1 MPALNPTVLE
11 AIHPDH
17 LAWMV
22 YWLMRYGHSP
32 QVNSQREDSLNALPG
47 IDEAWPLAKQHKKV
61 KGSSGR
67 VADWRKGC
75 APLTADTDQ
84 CQRGQKAHMR
94 GMKITDRMQKM
105 RLSGMPA
112 RRKSVYLY
120 PPGL

>member
-11 AIHPDH
+11 AIHPNP

-32 QVNSQREDSLNALPG
+32 QVNSRREDSLSALPG
-47 IDEAWPLAKQHKKV
+47 IDEAWSLAKQHKKV
-61 KGSSGR
+61 KGLLSELQIGVR
-67 VADWRKGC
+67 GC
-75 APLTADTDQ
+75 APLPADTG
-84 CQRGQKAHMR
+84 CWRGQKAHMR